1 LSYTHLSDNKWVSRS
16 AALVSIG
23 LILLVCIWGARQRVN
38 DADVA
43 TFSLVTRPDLRAF
56 EWIKDNT
63 PVDAI
68 FLVNSF
74 LAYNQSSAVGSD
86 AGWWLPLL
94 GQRRSTLPPLTYT
107 SEQGF
112 DADLQSSVKALS
124 AAVSQE
130 GAADPN
136 VLGMLAEKHVTY
148 VYIGQQQGMVN
159 NPGPVLDPTVL
170 GKDGHFSPVYHQDRV
185 WVFKILP

>member
-1 LSYTHLSDNKWVSRS
+1 M
-16 AALVSIG
+16 
-23 LILLVCIWGARQRVN
+23 
-38 DADVA
+38 
-43 TFSLVTRPDLRAF
+43 
-56 EWIKDNT
+56 
-63 PVDAI
+63 DAI